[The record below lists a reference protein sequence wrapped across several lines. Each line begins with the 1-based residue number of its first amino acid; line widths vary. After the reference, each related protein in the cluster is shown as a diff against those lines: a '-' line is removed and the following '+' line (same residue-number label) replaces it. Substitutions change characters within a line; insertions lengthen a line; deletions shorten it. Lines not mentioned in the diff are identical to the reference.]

1 MILTKYIYIILLV
14 DQYQGDKEGLRGMTV
29 SKEVLLILA
38 SLTASENLREIAIEA
53 KEEEEIEMCEALDIF
68 KQQNI
73 EFGEKRGIKKGTKLG
88 VKKGMVESLIMVLE
102 SKMELTD
109 QDIKFIKQCSVEELT
124 IALQNTQR
132 INTINDLRAML
143 MN

>member
-1 MILTKYIYIILLV
+1 
-14 DQYQGDKEGLRGMTV
+14 
-29 SKEVLLILA
+29 

-53 KEEEEIEMCEALDIF
+53 KEGEEIEMCEALDRF

-109 QDIKFIKQCSVEELT
+109 QDIEFIKGCNIDELT
-124 IALQNTQR
+124 LALQHTQQ
-132 INTINDLRAML
+132 INKINDLRAML